1 MIANDDRISVLVLD
15 NDVLA
20 GQYVANWLNG
30 FADFHVD
37 FTSHPSQALLQCS
50 RPDCQ
55 PDVLIADI
63 MLDGVSGTSICARI
77 RRETSQIGLL
87 CVTAYDPERYRA
99 EVAECGA
106 QGVIA
111 KNQILKLL
119 PDAVRKAAAGQPV
132 DPEYYADSATSHAI
146 LASGDPPFTQPL
158 QPLNDS
164 EREIL
169 RLYARNMT
177 TAQVLAR
184 LDMNRNTLNTHL
196 HRALGKLHAPSR
208 AAALI
213 ICAHYSL
220 LG

>member
-20 GQYVANWLNG
+20 GQYIANWLG
-30 FADFHVD
+30 RFADFRTA

-50 RPDCQ
+50 LPERQ
-55 PDVLIADI
+55 PDVLIVDI

-77 RRETSQIGLL
+77 RKETSQIGLL
-87 CVTAYDPERYRA
+87 CITAYDPNQYRA

-111 KNQILKLL
+111 KNQILTLL
-119 PDAVRKAAAGQPV
+119 PDAVRKAAAGQPIEP
-132 DPEYYADSATSHAI
+132 DTYADSATSHAI
-146 LASGDPPFTQPL
+146 LESSDSSSI
-158 QPLNDS
+158 QPLNAS
-164 EREIL
+164 EKEIL

-177 TAQVLAR
+177 TAQVLVR
-184 LDMNRNTLNTHL
+184 LGMNRNTLNTHL

-213 ICAHYSL
+213 TCNHYSL